1 MKPWKKIQPISQ
13 DDTVHETL
21 QLTDCTF
28 TMFICLILRGVRKS
42 GSEFEFPLL
51 ALDTVLDGWLDD
63 VLVSNLQHITVILGT
78 RLSDTCSKLK

>member
-1 MKPWKKIQPISQ
+1 MEKNLSMPSSQ
-13 DDTVHETL
+13 DDTVKETL

-51 ALDTVLDGWLDD
+51 ALDGRLDD
-63 VLVSNLQHITVILGT
+63 VLISNLQHITVILGT
-78 RLSDTCSKLK
+78 CLSDTCSKLK